1 MVKAFQQD
9 GDLSNNLI
17 VEREQVSLTG
27 FECDKVGTSYK
38 AF

>member
-9 GDLSNNLI
+9 GDLFNNSI
-17 VEREQVSLTG
+17 VEGEQVSFTG

-38 AF
+38 GF